1 MARVESSP
9 SGLRCGHSEY
19 TSEDVP
25 GLAAQGCTM
34 IETLEIARD
43 IAEKLL
49 EAQNERGN
57 PIDLTGGNHG

>member
-1 MARVESSP
+1 
-9 SGLRCGHSEY
+9 
-19 TSEDVP
+19 
-25 GLAAQGCTM
+25 M